1 MPAPLSGRTGETS
14 KDVYRPIR
22 RFRSWRC
29 CSNWRQ
35 ARVCAG
41 SALRVQRCAEA
52 GDEAFL
58 AVGFA
63 QIANRTGTEHALAG
77 PLVRER
83 RDENDR
89 HLVAVGKQPPLQFG
103 AAQAGHLDVRYHA
116 GGLPELLGS
125 EKLVGGGKGSSGI
138 TKRAQELLGGLA
150 HGRVVVDN

>member
-29 CSNWRQ
+29 WSNSRQ

-41 SALRVQRCAEA
+41 STLRVQGRAEA

-63 QIANRTGTEHALAG
+63 QIANRTGTEHALTG
-77 PLVRER
+77 PFVRER
-83 RDENDR
+83 RNENDR
-89 HLVAVGKQPPLQFG
+89 HLVAVGKQPPLQLG
-103 AAQAGHLDVRYHA
+103 AAQTGHLDVRYQA
-116 GGLPELLGS
+116 GGLLELFGS
-125 EKLVGGGKGSSGI
+125 EKLVGGGKGCSGI
-138 TKRAQELLGGLA
+138 TKRAQQLLGGLA
-150 HGRVVVDN
+150 HGRVVVNN